1 MPVPEFVIALRRHV
15 GHAPLWLPAVTAV
28 VLRDD
33 DVLLIRRSDTL
44 AWTPITGILDPGEQP
59 AVGAVREVAEETGVL
74 VEVESLAWVRAS
86 GLSVHVNGDE
96 AYYLDHLSV
105 VGTSQALATSRTT
118 SASTSPGFPW
128 QTCRRWIRSTWIES
142 RMPWSDTPRHVSTPG
157 EHRAWQS
164 RYWSVHIV
172 VVPKPHIASLT
183 TLTATDEALI
193 RTADCGPRRRRHSR
207 TRPRF
212 GDGDHESWCVPRL
225 QASACPR
232 RKRRS

>member
-1 MPVPEFVIALRRHV
+1 MVPTLSPSAPYRRQIRANPRFRSVAASLFDVSSFEIDLGEQTTNSPPVDIETTNPGHRAATLRTMPAPEFVIALRRHV

-96 AYYLDHLSV
+96 AYYLDHLFRCRYVSGTGYVADDECVDVAWFPVADMPQMDSV
-105 VGTSQALATSRTT
+105 YLDRITYAVERH
-118 SASTSPGFPW
+118 P
-128 QTCRRWIRSTWIES
+128 QT
-142 RMPWSDTPRHVSTPG
+142 
-157 EHRAWQS
+157 
-164 RYWSVHIV
+164 
-172 VVPKPHIASLT
+172 
-183 TLTATDEALI
+183 
-193 RTADCGPRRRRHSR
+193 
-207 TRPRF
+207 RF
-212 GDGDHESWCVPRL
+212 DPS
-225 QASACPR
+225 
-232 RKRRS
+232 